1 MGPLSERVRR
11 YLTFVIGLIECVGFV
26 GVIYGWASLVFV
38 LKEKGYFSDLCV
50 PLHNNS
56 DSGARNGTK
65 SAVLLFPA
73 FSLLAVGGKI
83 FFITNIQ
90 VGNLF
95 ENKRST
101 IITLYNGAFTS
112 SAAVFLLVKV
122 LYEAG
127 LSLMSMFL
135 FITCLS
141 SILLLHTF
149 FLLPRTRI
157 PHPVPEGYSYG
168 VSCAKFRL
176 MSFCCEEQR
185 VKETPPHHRGD
196 RTQGEEGERREWTA
210 GDRGEKQEETEQD
223 RAERWEETKVT
234 DCVNPQPS
242 GSQDSEGNE
251 EEIPSFRS
259 CISSK
264 LFLFTL
270 LWLSIIQ
277 LRDSLFIGT
286 LNPTLTL
293 LAKGDSGQVS
303 RLTNAFACI
312 QFCGIFCAPWN
323 GLIMDRHKC
332 RKKPTDAASGSPDVI
347 TQHPR
352 SRRLSR
358 LQHLADMKST
368 VLSISITTSVSVLF
382 SICATI
388 PVLEVQYLT
397 FVLQV
402 ISHSFLYGGYA
413 TFIAIAFRP
422 CHFGKVF
429 GLGQALSAVVSLFQ
443 YPCFVLVQG
452 PLRGNPL
459 YLNIGFILLVALS
472 YAHPI
477 NVYLYCQRETQQ
489 RSMVQ
494 PSPVEV
500 PWLGEQDDQ
509 AANTTDA

>member
-1 MGPLSERVRR
+1 MDCVLQDERFALIFTVSSFMVNFP
-11 YLTFVIGLIECVGFV
+11 TFSIGFLFDYFGTMVTRLVGMFLYTTATLM
-26 GVIYGWASLVFV
+26 IA
-38 LKEKGYFSDLCV
+38 FSI
-50 PLHNNS
+50 
-56 DSGARNGTK
+56 AE

-73 FSLLAVGGKI
+73 LSLLAVGGKI

-101 IITLYNGAFTS
+101 IITLYNGAFSS

-141 SILLLHTF
+141 SILLLRTF

-157 PHPVPEGYSYG
+157 PRPIPEGYSYG

-176 MSFCCEEQR
+176 MSFCCEEQKVR
-185 VKETPPHHRGD
+185 ERQPHHRGD

-210 GDRGEKQEETEQD
+210 GDGGERQEETEQD
-223 RAERWEETKVT
+223 GAERWEEMKVT
-234 DCVNPQPS
+234 DWVNPQPS

-259 CISSK
+259 CIFSK

-303 RLTNAFACI
+303 RLTNAFACT

-332 RKKPTDAASGSPDVI
+332 RKKPSDTASGSPGVI

-352 SRRLSR
+352 SRRLNASTIAAGTCQNRQAQDRGNRKNACETAPREDAEPVRRFTPRTIPRPLMERAQRPLDEMTQRGSR
-358 LQHLADMKST
+358 LPSHATGSHGVSGWSQAPQAGRVRPRLPRPAAAGPREVHPNG
-368 VLSISITTSVSVLF
+368 LSRTK
-382 SICATI
+382 A
-388 PVLEVQYLT
+388 
-397 FVLQV
+397 
-402 ISHSFLYGGYA
+402 
-413 TFIAIAFRP
+413 
-422 CHFGKVF
+422 
-429 GLGQALSAVVSLFQ
+429 
-443 YPCFVLVQG
+443 
-452 PLRGNPL
+452 
-459 YLNIGFILLVALS
+459 
-472 YAHPI
+472 
-477 NVYLYCQRETQQ
+477 
-489 RSMVQ
+489 
-494 PSPVEV
+494 
-500 PWLGEQDDQ
+500 
-509 AANTTDA
+509 